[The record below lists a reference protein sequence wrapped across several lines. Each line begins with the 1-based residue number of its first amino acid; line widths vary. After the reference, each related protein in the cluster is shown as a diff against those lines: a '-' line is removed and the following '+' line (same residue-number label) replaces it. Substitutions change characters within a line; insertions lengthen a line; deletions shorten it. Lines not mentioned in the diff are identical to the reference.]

1 MSILI
6 VDDSSDSRLLI
17 EEYLRSAGYR
27 DIKQAGSARDALD
40 ILRGD
45 SDIDIILM
53 DVIMPDTDGIEAVR
67 QIKAKKELQGIPIVM
82 VTVDT
87 DVNTLHLAFEAGAV
101 DYITKPI
108 KKVELLAR
116 VGSMLKLKAEM
127 DAVKERERRLTE
139 LAKELEEKNRILER
153 FSFIDG
159 LTGVANRRL
168 FDRILENEWKRALRG
183 LYPLSLIMID
193 IDFFKAF
200 NDTYGHLKGDD
211 CLRMVAEALNKIIK
225 RSSDLIARYGGEEF
239 AVILPD
245 TDEQNAFRLAE
256 AMRNEVEALNIQHV
270 NSDIN
275 RVTISLGVATLIPRQ
290 DLDMAYLVSLA
301 DKALYYAKQE
311 GRNMVKTANLTRA

>member
-256 AMRNEVEALNIQHV
+256 AMRNEVEALNIPHV

-275 RVTISLGVATLIPRQ
+275 RVTISLGVATLIPHK

-301 DKALYYAKQE
+301 DKALYHAKQE